1 VLDKVGFGYYYVG
14 VGYKTHQQLAERLKR
29 KGENYMFTQQK
40 ELSQKQIADAEKLC
54 QIRQGIQPEQWP
66 LLRMIFTAYMDGIG
80 AGMQLSGTDSTKQR
94 YEGRQ

>member
-1 VLDKVGFGYYYVG
+1 
-14 VGYKTHQQLAERLKR
+14 
-29 KGENYMFTQQK
+29 MFTQQK
-40 ELSQKQIADAEKLC
+40 EISPEAMADARKLC

-80 AGMQLSGTDSTKQR
+80 AGIQLSGTDSTKQR